1 MLYCTCVINT
11 HKPHSVG
18 ECVLI
23 SCVGSDPG
31 RGKGRRLIVESV
43 AWQTVHDNTD
53 LDSVQLCGTICAG
66 RVCVWQLSE
75 ACRVG
80 LLPRTRPEYYSWSP
94 NTPHLHTLNS
104 ALSLLHTLTLSH
116 THRRHSRHDNRAPQ
130 TPTRRSLQLIHP
142 LPPSTN
148 FWRRSSRSATDPT
161 TSTAPRRPPRKRSP
175 PTNSAPPA
183 GEPRTMP
190 GCPLRGP

>member
-1 MLYCTCVINT
+1 MRCVCVMYVYVGHLMLYCTCVINT

-66 RVCVWQLSE
+66 RVCVWQLTQLGMSCGS
-75 ACRVG
+75 ASAYPGQSTIAG
-80 LLPRTRPEYYSWSP
+80 LLI
-94 NTPHLHTLNS
+94 HLTFTLS
-104 ALSLLHTLTLSH
+104 TQHSHSFTHSHFHTLTDG
-116 THRRHSRHDNRAPQ
+116 TVA
-130 TPTRRSLQLIHP
+130 TTTEP
-142 LPPSTN
+142 L
-148 FWRRSSRSATDPT
+148 
-161 TSTAPRRPPRKRSP
+161 KL
-175 PTNSAPPA
+175 
-183 GEPRTMP
+183 
-190 GCPLRGP
+190 LRGDPSN